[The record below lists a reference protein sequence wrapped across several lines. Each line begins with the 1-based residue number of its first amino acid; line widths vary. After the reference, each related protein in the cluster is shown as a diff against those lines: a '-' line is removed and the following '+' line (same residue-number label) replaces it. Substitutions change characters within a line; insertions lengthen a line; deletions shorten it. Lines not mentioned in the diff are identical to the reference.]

1 MSAENK
7 AIVQRYYAEG
17 LTKGNMAA
25 VENLIAGDM
34 VAHAPGFPVLEGRA
48 AFLNSIRTFRE
59 ALTDFH
65 GVIEDVVAEGDRVL
79 VRWTESGRHVR
90 EYAGIAPTG
99 KAMTWT
105 GMSLY
110 RLAHGQIVEMWAN
123 MDTLG
128 LLRQLGAL
136 PSPE

>member
-17 LTKGNMAA
+17 LTQGNVAA
-25 VENLIAGDM
+25 VENLIADDM
-34 VAHAPGFPVLEGRA
+34 VAHAPGFPAIEGRA

-59 ALTDFH
+59 AFTDFH
-65 GVIEDVVAEGDRVL
+65 GVIEDMVAEGDRVL

-90 EYAGIAPTG
+90 EYAGSAPTG
-99 KAMTWT
+99 KSMTWT

-110 RLAHGQIVEMWAN
+110 RLAQGQIVEMWAS